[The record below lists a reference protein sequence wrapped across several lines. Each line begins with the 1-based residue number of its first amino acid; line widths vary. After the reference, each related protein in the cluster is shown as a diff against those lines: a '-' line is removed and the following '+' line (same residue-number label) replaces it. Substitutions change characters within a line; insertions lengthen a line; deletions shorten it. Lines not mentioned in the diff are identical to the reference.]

1 MSKVLAKINTLTV
14 KREYAAVVLE
24 VAPIDSYYE
33 FDVDPQHIV
42 EEEGRKILDFEGVK
56 GIIRDMATIVN
67 VTFDAEIIGGGN
79 DY

>member
-1 MSKVLAKINTLTV
+1 M
-14 KREYAAVVLE
+14 
-24 VAPIDSYYE
+24 APIDSYYE